1 MPALLSKKARTP
13 EAEPQAFW
21 LGTKKRKEIVRP
33 GHKVEAAGDV
43 TGGKC
48 LS

>member
-1 MPALLSKKARTP
+1 MPCAFKQKSQNARSR
-13 EAEPQAFW
+13 ASGVLARN
-21 LGTKKRKEIVRP
+21 KKEIVRP